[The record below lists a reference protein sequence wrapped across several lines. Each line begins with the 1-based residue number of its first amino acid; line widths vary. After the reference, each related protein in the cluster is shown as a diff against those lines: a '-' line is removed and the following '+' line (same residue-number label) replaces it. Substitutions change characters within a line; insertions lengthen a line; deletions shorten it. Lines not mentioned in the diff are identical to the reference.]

1 MNNGVQMERVL
12 RSITSSLTRPARV
25 HHVERI
31 HTGPEPTDCRG
42 PGAPTMR
49 GWRFQVKGPNMWFKS
64 RCFKLSGSAS
74 STSYSVFF
82 FTNSSVF
89 GFYILLLSFFFPRR
103 MWMFFKEYGCSK
115 TERIPK
121 WLGALSNALLNVH
134 YKDE

>member
-1 MNNGVQMERVL
+1 MNNGVRMERVL
-12 RSITSSLTRPARV
+12 RSIASSLTRPARV
-25 HHVERI
+25 PHVERT
-31 HTGPEPTDCRG
+31 HSGPEPDCRG

-49 GWRFQVKGPNMWFKS
+49 GWRFQIKGPNTWFKS
-64 RCFKLSGSAS
+64 RGSKLSGSAL

-89 GFYILLLSFFFPRR
+89 GFYILLLSFFLPRR
-103 MWMFFKEYGCSK
+103 VWMFFKEYGCSK

-121 WLGALSNALLNVH
+121 WLGALSNALLKVR